1 MTFDNYIKENLMK
14 FILLSMLVLAGC
26 ATKED
31 RKLVVESKKIEPI
44 SYEQKKVR
52 IRKVLDN
59 HPELNKSKKEN
70 VEKLLIGAIE
80 RNEKLRI
87 RESQLIQQVARYTLV
102 ESGTFTQIKKLK
114 LELKKVYDKKYVNIS
129 ETIEKLKA
137 IVGIN
142 IVNRSLMDDF
152 QVDHILEFR

>member
-1 MTFDNYIKENLMK
+1 
-14 FILLSMLVLAGC
+14 MLVLAGC
-26 ATKED
+26 ATKAD
-31 RKLVVESKKIEPI
+31 KKLVVESKKIEPI

-114 LELKKVYDKKYVNIS
+114 LELKKVYNKKYDNVS

-142 IVNRSLMDDF
+142 VVNRSLMDDF
-152 QVDHILEFR
+152 QADHILEFR

>member
-87 RESQLIQQVARYTLV
+87 RESQLIQQVAKYTLV

>member
-1 MTFDNYIKENLMK
+1 MK

-26 ATKED
+26 ATKAD
-31 RKLVVESKKIEPI
+31 KKLVVESKKIEPI

-114 LELKKVYDKKYVNIS
+114 LELKKVYNKKYDNVS
-129 ETIEKLKA
+129 ETIEKLKS

-142 IVNRSLMDDF
+142 IVNRSLMNDF

>member
-1 MTFDNYIKENLMK
+1 MK

-31 RKLVVESKKIEPI
+31 RKLVVESKKIEPV

-87 RESQLIQQVARYTLV
+87 RESQLIQQVAKYTLV

>member
-1 MTFDNYIKENLMK
+1 MK

-26 ATKED
+26 ATKAD
-31 RKLVVESKKIEPI
+31 KKLVVESKKIEPI

>member
-31 RKLVVESKKIEPI
+31 RKLVVESKKIEPV

-87 RESQLIQQVARYTLV
+87 RESQLIQQVAKYTLV

>member
-1 MTFDNYIKENLMK
+1 MK